1 MAYYVIHP
9 TPGLG
14 EADYRRAVRMGPY
27 EVGSRRTSEQL
38 LRAAG
43 FRDITQVDV
52 TETFHKTCASVIAA
66 EERYADQ
73 LRPLQGET
81 AFEEGRLRKKD
92 HLVAL
97 EARLLRRSLVFGR
110 RP

>member
-1 MAYYVIHP
+1 MAYYAVHP

-27 EVGSRRTSEQL
+27 QVGSRRTSEEL
-38 LRAAG
+38 LTAAG

-52 TETFHKTCASVIAA
+52 TETFHKTCASLIAA
-66 EERYADQ
+66 QDRYADK

-81 AFEEGRLRKKD
+81 EFEEEQLRKRD

-97 EARLLRRSLVFGR
+97 EAGLLRRSLVFGR